1 MSDSRLDENL
11 VYFYSIDKTINLCPV
26 FFFHENPDFV
36 KKREF
41 NDCVYKFCSDLD
53 LGNSEY
59 ESGIAFECGRDG
71 KVDYSKAFS
80 CFRKGALQG
89 HGKSCAK
96 LAFYYLYGL
105 GCGFKSRALASIYL
119 KEAVRLGVK
128 ECRSHLRVLES
139 LPRDIVFKEGI
150 PFPSQSKEL

>member
-1 MSDSRLDENL
+1 MSGSRLDENL
-11 VYFYSIDKTINLCPV
+11 VYFDSIDKTIKLCSV
-26 FFFHENPDFV
+26 FFFQDNPNLV
-36 KKREF
+36 RKREF
-41 NDCVYKFCSDLD
+41 NDCVYNFCSDLGA
-53 LGNSEY
+53 GNSDY
-59 ESGIAFECGRDG
+59 EAGIAFECGSNG
-71 KVDYSKAFS
+71 NVDYSKAFS

-89 HGKSCAK
+89 HGRSCAK

-105 GCGFKSRALASIYL
+105 GCGFKSMALALIYL

-139 LPRDIVFKEGI
+139 LPRDIIFEEGV